1 MPASKKSSGDDDVRA
16 RMKEALERKKS
27 EHHDSHGAGPHGDS
41 AAHGAH
47 GPAKQQRQF
56 RRKSG
61 G

>member
-1 MPASKKSSGDDDVRA
+1 MARPQKNSGDDDVRT
-16 RMKEALERKKS
+16 RMKEALERKNQAPQ
-27 EHHDSHGAGPHGDS
+27 DTHGSGPGGES

-47 GPAKQQRQF
+47 GPVKMQRQF